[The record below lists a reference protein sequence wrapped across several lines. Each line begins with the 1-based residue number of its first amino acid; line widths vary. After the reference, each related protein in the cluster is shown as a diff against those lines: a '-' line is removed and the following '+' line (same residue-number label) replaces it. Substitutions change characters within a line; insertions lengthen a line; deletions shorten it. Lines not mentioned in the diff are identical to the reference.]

1 MNFCV
6 CDLYVLENAAV
17 KEGRLHR
24 QLYGPGLRRASVEDS
39 DRQVNV
45 RVQVTRGDCNVHWLE
60 SEQHVVHLARR
71 VA

>member
-1 MNFCV
+1 MNFSFY
-6 CDLYVLENAAV
+6 DSYVLEDAAV

-24 QLYGPGLRRASVEDS
+24 KLHGPGLRRASVEDS

-45 RVQVTRGDCNVHWLE
+45 RVQVTRGDRNVNWLE